1 MVDVATESSLKQSM
15 NNALKHFS
23 SFFFLPS
30 FRKTFAT
37 VGFLCICIVGLSTV
51 ALFPSFE
58 GFFLGLFLGVSLFT
72 LTLFFDGVVSNLVL
86 RKDLIFDMR
95 RTVALSLFCWV
106 VWLVFIIPGIVFGV
120 AFGSSLWIILC
131 LLGFSAVLT
140 LRFVVFL
147 ASTANGFLR
156 GILAS
161 LLQPFSCIVFFLFF
175 WARIDSSFPIRALP
189 FL

>member
-15 NNALKHFS
+15 DSALKHYS
-23 SFFFLPS
+23 SLFFLPS
-30 FRKTFAT
+30 FRKARAT
-37 VGFLCICIVGLSTV
+37 VGFLCICIVGLSTL

-58 GFFLGLFLGVSLFT
+58 GFTWGLFLGISLFV
-72 LTLFFDGVVSNLVL
+72 LTLFFDWVVSNLVL

-106 VWLVFIIPGIVFGV
+106 VWLVFIITGIVFGV

-147 ASTANGFLR
+147 ASTANGVIR

-161 LLQPFSCIVFFLFF
+161 LLQPFSCVLFFLVF
-175 WARIDSSFPIRALP
+175 WAR
-189 FL
+189 